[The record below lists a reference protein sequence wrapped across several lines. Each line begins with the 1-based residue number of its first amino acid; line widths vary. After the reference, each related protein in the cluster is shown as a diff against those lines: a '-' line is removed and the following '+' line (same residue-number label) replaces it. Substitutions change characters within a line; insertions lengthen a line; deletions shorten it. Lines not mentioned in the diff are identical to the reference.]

1 MEMALVGQFG
11 FWQILV
17 IIVLVVLLFGRGK
30 ISQLMGDAAKGINAF
45 KRGMRDSENDEESQ
59 RAINEGGPT
68 VEARPTEARSGSANA
83 NAEQRGNS

>member
-45 KRGMRDSENDEESQ
+45 KRGMKEGEDDEKGKAIDSAETIDV
-59 RAINEGGPT
+59 RAD
-68 VEARPTEARSGSANA
+68 AKSRS
-83 NAEQRGNS
+83 NS